1 MIGWA
6 QIGGEEASATI
17 SEEMEH
23 TLALTRKFLEGMG
36 IEEKQVESIIEAHSE
51 TVNGLK
57 ADRDKYKE
65 QAAKVPDLQKQL
77 EEAQAA
83 SNGED
88 EWQQKYEDEH
98 QAFEDFKAQIQT
110 ERADAEKAQAYRGM
124 LMAAGIDPKR
134 IDAIMRVTDLS
145 EVEMEDGKLK
155 DSDKLQESAKEEWS
169 DFVLKTHVEGSK
181 PETPPSTSRGG
192 AEGADPEVIK
202 RIQARHERLYGK
214 ADEKE

>member
-1 MIGWA
+1 M
-6 QIGGEEASATI
+6 
-17 SEEMEH
+17 
-23 TLALTRKFLEGMG
+23 ALTRKFLEGMG
-36 IEEKQVESIIEAHSE
+36 IEDKQVESIIEAHSD

-57 ADRDKYKE
+57 AERDKYKE

-88 EWQQKYEDEH
+88 EWQQKYNDEH

-145 EVEMEDGKLK
+145 EVEMGEDGKLK
-155 DSDKLQESAKEEWS
+155 EAGKLEEAAKEEWA
-169 DFVLKTHVEGSK
+169 DFVIKTITKGSNPATP
-181 PETPPSTSRGG
+181 PETKEKMP
-192 AEGADPEVIK
+192 EGADPEIAK
-202 RIQARHERLYGK
+202 RMQERHERMFGK
-214 ADEKE
+214 TEAKE

>member
-1 MIGWA
+1 MGK
-6 QIGGEEASATI
+6 TV
-17 SEEMEH
+17 
-23 TLALTRKFLEGMG
+23 ALTRKLLEGMG
-36 IEEKQVESIIEAHSE
+36 IEDKEIESIIEAHSE

-88 EWQQKYEDEH
+88 EWEQKYNEEH
-98 QAFEDFKAQIQT
+98 QAFEDFKAQVAT
-110 ERADAEKAQAYRGM
+110 EKADAEKAQAYRGM

-155 DSDKLQESAKEEWS
+155 EAGKLEEAAKQEWA
-169 DFVLKTHVEGSK
+169 DFVIKTITKGSN
-181 PETPPSTSRGG
+181 PATPPESKGNVP
-192 AEGADPEVIK
+192 EGADPEVVK
-202 RIQARHERLYGK
+202 RIKERHERLYGK
-214 ADEKE
+214 AEDTTKE

>member
-1 MIGWA
+1 
-6 QIGGEEASATI
+6 
-17 SEEMEH
+17 
-23 TLALTRKFLEGMG
+23 MG
-36 IEEKQVESIIEAHSE
+36 IEDKQVESIIEAHSD

-57 ADRDKYKE
+57 AERDKYKE
-65 QAAKVPDLQKQL
+65 QAQKVPDLQKQL

-88 EWQQKYEDEH
+88 EWEQKYNDEH

-155 DSDKLQESAKEEWS
+155 DAGKLEESAKQEWS
-169 DFVLKTHVEGSK
+169 DFVLKTFTKGTD
-181 PETPPSTSRGG
+181 PENPPKGVG
-192 AEGADPEVIK
+192 KVPEGADPDVAK
-202 RIQARHERLYGK
+202 RMQERHERMFGTTQT
-214 ADEKE
+214 KE

>member
-1 MIGWA
+1 
-6 QIGGEEASATI
+6 
-17 SEEMEH
+17 
-23 TLALTRKFLEGMG
+23 MG
-36 IEEKQVESIIEAHSE
+36 IEDKQVESIIEAHSD

-57 ADRDKYKE
+57 AERDKYKE
-65 QAAKVPDLQKQL
+65 QAQKVPDLQKQL

-88 EWQQKYEDEH
+88 EWEQKYNDEH
-98 QAFEDFKAQIQT
+98 QAFEDFKSQVAT

-155 DSDKLQESAKEEWS
+155 ESGKLEEAAKKEWA
-169 DFVLKTHVEGSK
+169 DFVIKTVTKGSDPANP
-181 PETPPSTSRGG
+181 PESKGKMP
-192 AEGADPEVIK
+192 EGADPDIAK
-202 RIQARHERLYGK
+202 RMQERHERMFGK
-214 ADEKE
+214 TEAKE

>member
-1 MIGWA
+1 MGN
-6 QIGGEEASATI
+6 TV
-17 SEEMEH
+17 
-23 TLALTRKFLEGMG
+23 ALTRKFLEGMG
-36 IEEKQVESIIEAHSE
+36 IEDKQVESIIEAHSD

-57 ADRDKYKE
+57 AERDKYKE
-65 QAAKVPDLQKQL
+65 QAQKVPDLQKQL

-88 EWQQKYEDEH
+88 EWEQKYNDEH

-134 IDAIMRVTDLS
+134 IDAIMKVTDLS

-155 DSDKLQESAKEEWS
+155 EAGKLEESAKEEWA
-169 DFVLKTHVEGSK
+169 DFVIKTITKGSN
-181 PETPPSTSRGG
+181 PATPPDNKGNVP
-192 AEGADPEVIK
+192 EGADPEIAK
-202 RIQARHERLYGK
+202 RMQERHERMFGK
-214 ADEKE
+214 TEAKE

>member
-1 MIGWA
+1 
-6 QIGGEEASATI
+6 
-17 SEEMEH
+17 
-23 TLALTRKFLEGMG
+23 MG
-36 IEEKQVESIIEAHSE
+36 IDEKQVESIIEAHSE

-65 QAAKVPDLQKQL
+65 QAGKVADLQKQL
-77 EEAQAA
+77 EDAQAA

-88 EWQQKYEDEH
+88 EWEQKYNDEH

-134 IDAIMRVTDLS
+134 IGAIMRVTDLS

-155 DSDKLQESAKEEWS
+155 DSGKLEESAKQEWA
-169 DFVLKTHVEGSK
+169 DFVLKTFTKGSN
-181 PETPPSTSRGG
+181 PATPPEPKGNVP
-192 AEGADPEVIK
+192 EGADPEIAK
-202 RIQARHERLYGK
+202 RMQERHERMFGTTQ
-214 ADEKE
+214 AKE

>member
-1 MIGWA
+1 
-6 QIGGEEASATI
+6 
-17 SEEMEH
+17 
-23 TLALTRKFLEGMG
+23 MG
-36 IEEKQVESIIEAHSE
+36 IEDKAIESIIEAHSE

-65 QAAKVPDLQKQL
+65 QAQKVPDLQKQL

-83 SNGED
+83 GEGTD

-98 QAFEDFKAQIQT
+98 QAFEDFKAQVAT
-110 ERADAEKAQAYRGM
+110 EKADAEKAQAYRGM

-155 DSDKLQESAKEEWS
+155 EAGKLEEAAKEEWA
-169 DFVLKTHVEGSK
+169 DFILKTITKGSN
-181 PETPPSTSRGG
+181 PATPPESKGNVP
-192 AEGADPEVIK
+192 EGADPDIAK
-202 RIQARHERLYGK
+202 RMQERHERMFGK
-214 ADEKE
+214 TEAKE

>member
-1 MIGWA
+1 VLGCALIGS
-6 QIGGEEASATI
+6 EEASAAI

-23 TLALTRKFLEGMG
+23 ALSLTRKFLEGMG
-36 IEEKQVESIIEAHSE
+36 IDDKQVESIIEAHSE

-65 QAAKVPDLQKQL
+65 QAGKVADLQKQL

-83 SNGED
+83 SDGTD
-88 EWQQKYEDEH
+88 EWEKKYNDEH

-134 IDAIMRVTDLS
+134 IDAIMKVTDLS
-145 EVEMEDGKLK
+145 DVEMEDGKLK
-155 DSDKLQESAKEEWS
+155 DSGKLEESAKEEWA
-169 DFVLKTHVEGSK
+169 DFVLKTFTKGSN
-181 PETPPSTSRGG
+181 PATPPEPKGNVP
-192 AEGADPEVIK
+192 EGADPEIAK
-202 RIQARHERLYGK
+202 RMQERHERMFGK
-214 ADEKE
+214 TEAKE